1 MRYLKRYEDL
11 DFSGYI
17 PEETRYKEVQNIVK
31 DILIDLD
38 EYPSI
43 EWSIEE
49 LKSKYFPNVYVANCY
64 DCVADLTITYVG
76 HKSYIGKDKQRLII
90 ERLIEVLNMEGFTVF
105 EHTAAGNSKS
115 SPQDMITNSTE
126 SRFVQPNGDIYKT
139 FKICLTKSL
148 KAIDNYRKE

>member
-17 PEETRYKEVQNIVK
+17 PEETRYKEVQSIAK

-38 EYPSI
+38 EFSSI

-49 LKSKYFPNVYVANCY
+49 LKSKYFPNVFVANCY
-64 DCVADLTITYVG
+64 DCVANLTITSVDMDPLPSR
-76 HKSYIGKDKQRLII
+76 KEDSEWKVII
-90 ERLIEVLNMEGFTVF
+90 ERLIEVLNMEGFIIF
-105 EHTAAGNSKS
+105 EHSSKNITS
-115 SPQDMITNSTE
+115 AQDIITDNWLRDSFG
-126 SRFVQPNGDIYKT
+126 SYYKN

-148 KAIDNYRKE
+148 RVIDNYRKE